1 MKLAVANVQRF
12 EDEHFIEW
20 FSYYLIQGVDK
31 FILRTHSMPGDEPS
45 KAREWI
51 LKLKEFYD
59 IDHKDIT
66 GYGLYEE
73 FQSIMDG
80 PRNDC
85 DWMIWADCDEYY
97 FPIQKDNIKELLF
110 DYEDKPIS
118 ALGVYWLFFG
128 SSGHIYEPELI
139 TKGFDQRSSFN
150 YVSNHSMKSI
160 VKGNRAGKILVTN
173 PHVYTTEYGTYD
185 LEGRLI
191 PNYCGLNHE
200 SYNMG
205 CPSIITHNVMRIN
218 HYYCHSYDWF
228 QRIKTKRG
236 PGERPPEAPGGTI
249 TEEAFFIHDKNHIVD
264 DSMWVKYGDRILE
277 TIRIVKAQL
286 EIL

>member
-1 MKLAVANVQRF
+1 MRLAVANVQRF

-45 KAREWI
+45 RAREWI
-51 LKLKEFYD
+51 LKLKQYYD
-59 IDHKDIT
+59 IDHEDIT
-66 GYGLYEE
+66 GYGLYDE
-73 FQSIMDG
+73 FQKIMDG

-97 FPIQKDNIKELLF
+97 FPIEKDTVKEVLL

-128 SSGHIYEPELI
+128 SSGLEYEPEIL
-139 TKGFDQRSSFN
+139 TKNFYRRSNFD

-160 VKGNRAGKILVTN
+160 VKGNRAGQILVTN
-173 PHVYTTEYGTYD
+173 PHVYTTEYETYD
-185 LEGRLI
+185 LEGRVI
-191 PNYCGLNHE
+191 PNYCGLNTAE
-200 SYNMG
+200 YG
-205 CPSIITHNVMRIN
+205 CPSVITHNIMRIN

-228 QRIKTKRG
+228 RRIKMRRG

-249 TEEAFFIHDKNHIVD
+249 SDIHFFGHNKNEVYD
-264 DSMWVKYGDRILE
+264 DSMWAKYGERILK
-277 TIRIVKAQL
+277 TMAIVKNQL
-286 EIL
+286 EIT